1 MLDKRI
7 KWAFFLVTLLFA
19 ALPIAGIILDV
30 LKPSTI
36 EIEKSKDTHVP
47 TAGTASLREDMVLV
61 PAGSFLRGYNG
72 GGFDEKPESSV
83 MLDAFWIDRYEVT
96 YGAYTDF
103 INATGHRK
111 PLSRY
116 VKHFEKLSATS
127 QPAVYVSWED
137 ADEYCRYRSAR
148 LPTEA
153 EWEKAG
159 RGTNGLLWPW
169 GNQDKQGYANTGN
182 LDPFEFTSPVGGFPK
197 DKSPYGVYDMAGNAM
212 EWVQDWYQEDAYKNN
227 TPNPTGPSDG
237 FFKVIKGPSWG
248 TIGNE
253 TRLTIRL
260 KMIPE
265 FRDTTIG
272 FRCAKTSK
280 DGTLKNEKKER

>member
-19 ALPIAGIILDV
+19 ALPIAGIILEV
-30 LKPSTI
+30 LKPSAI

-61 PAGSFLRGYNG
+61 PAGYFLRGYNG

-127 QPAVYVSWED
+127 QPAVNFSKCFTYRED
-137 ADEYCRYRSAR
+137 R
-148 LPTEA
+148 
-153 EWEKAG
+153 
-159 RGTNGLLWPW
+159 
-169 GNQDKQGYANTGN
+169 
-182 LDPFEFTSPVGGFPK
+182 
-197 DKSPYGVYDMAGNAM
+197 KS
-212 EWVQDWYQEDAYKNN
+212 
-227 TPNPTGPSDG
+227 
-237 FFKVIKGPSWG
+237 
-248 TIGNE
+248 
-253 TRLTIRL
+253 TRLN
-260 KMIPE
+260 
-265 FRDTTIG
+265 
-272 FRCAKTSK
+272 SSH
-280 DGTLKNEKKER
+280 